1 MVEDS
6 FIFAVDYPNLAI
18 RSNPK
23 QFDPYQAKD
32 DVVNEENNDSGAVA
46 QSNTSEDMAWLL
58 IIVMVQWICTEKTC
72 LNITVTTDFENAVL
86 QFINLGDMF
95 IRSFVILPS
104 SVPVG

>member
-32 DVVNEENNDSGAVA
+32 DVVNEENNVSGAVA
-46 QSNTSEDMAWLL
+46 QSNRSEVINTDADASAGEEICTTSMVWLL
-58 IIVMVQWICTEKTC
+58 IIVMVQ
-72 LNITVTTDFENAVL
+72 LVVMYREN
-86 QFINLGDMF
+86 
-95 IRSFVILPS
+95 LPEYYR
-104 SVPVG
+104 